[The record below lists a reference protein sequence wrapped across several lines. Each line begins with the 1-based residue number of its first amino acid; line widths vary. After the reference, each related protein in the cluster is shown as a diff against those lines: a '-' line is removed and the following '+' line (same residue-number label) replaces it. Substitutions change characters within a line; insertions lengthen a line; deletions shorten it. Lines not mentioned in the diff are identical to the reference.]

1 MIADQVLKGELPT
14 EKKHIIKRWAQG
26 EGGAIPGKDFLAIL
40 EQAGFKKVELVTKTG
55 FNSSP
60 KTEGVLIRA
69 QKI

>member
-1 MIADQVLKGELPT
+1 MLQRD
-14 EKKHIIKRWAQG
+14 
-26 EGGAIPGKDFLAIL
+26 
-40 EQAGFKKVELVTKTG
+40 GFKNAELVGKTG

>member
-1 MIADQVLKGELPT
+1 MLQ
-14 EKKHIIKRWAQG
+14 R
-26 EGGAIPGKDFLAIL
+26 
-40 EQAGFKKVELVTKTG
+40 AGFKKAELVTKTG